1 MLKQR
6 VRKCARCGSSSLGSR
21 VFPANS
27 KIAHQR
33 VWVASLGLDAV
44 SSKRELESIRDR
56 IEAKEDIRWCPI
68 HFDEHGAPKAAQ
80 IRSLDGDN
88 VQETSIDRL
97 SLQYLFD
104 IPPLSISQLDIA
116 SSIDPPT
123 MDTVSTYR
131 IDSAISSVPTVER
144 ADSSYRPQL
153 SSQSS
158 QIEEDED
165 EIEEEEEKI
174 AADFFLVAK
183 ANLEPL
189 FRRCQDCGGMIDP
202 ISIEWI
208 QIASALSV
216 KFQCTECKV
225 HFRWDSQSK
234 KGTGKSQVFQLNQE
248 LPIAAFVTGTPF
260 PRLLECCDVLGIATP
275 KERTMRDAIRF
286 YGSPA
291 IDRVYEEWENDA
303 RVTSKAFAP
312 AEVVVLALD
321 GQYDSPGWCASNCK
335 VSAIDTSLGLIV
347 GAVSLSSKDPGIDG
361 KSVRMESRGTE
372 AVLEQLID
380 VGFTVRMRVTDSNSM
395 VDKRLRENP
404 KLNHIEAQRD
414 FWHVQK
420 PLRKKW
426 WKGMKMES
434 CPTMAKWYKSFFNHL
449 YFVNSKYPKRE
460 DRPLALEYVR
470 SFVKHCT
477 GKHKWK
483 KDDEFK
489 LVDKC
494 THPVSRGLRKGPK
507 RKIGGRVQKVLKE
520 SIKEDSEE
528 YKLIYNMLFDEQ
540 FAKVFL
546 ACSAEAGTALCESF
560 HSMSL
565 LYSPKR
571 FHCSAHY
578 FNRKMKMSVM
588 HHNSLVFGKIIG
600 ERVEIGDCLLP
611 RKGRVAISVKRK
623 MSKGTHPWRTEI
635 IGQSWK
641 LRDEYESNR
650 FLKRIGA
657 PDDDIFDVLMVEY
670 GKMLRGEE
678 GGQDEDEEY
687 EWDSDISEE
696 M

>member
-80 IRSLDGDN
+80 IRSLDGDD
-88 VQETSIDRL
+88 VQEKRRKVDDLDEDAVDDSDLHPL
-97 SLQYLFD
+97 SLQQLFD
-104 IPPLSISQLDIA
+104 IPPLSLSQLDIQ
-116 SSIDPPT
+116 SIDPPT
-123 MDTVSTYR
+123 METVSTYR
-131 IDSAISSVPTVER
+131 MDSAISSVPT
-144 ADSSYRPQL
+144 DSSYRPQL

-158 QIEEDED
+158 QIEEDEE
-165 EIEEEEEKI
+165 EIEEEEEKT

-189 FRRCQDCGGMIDP
+189 FRRCQDCGGLIDP
-202 ISIEWI
+202 ISMEWI

-216 KFQCTECKV
+216 KFQCTECNV

-260 PRLLECCDVLGIATP
+260 PRLLECCEVLGIATP
-275 KERTMRDAIRF
+275 KERTMRNAIRF

-291 IDRVYEEWENDA
+291 IDRVYEEWETDA

-312 AEVVVLALD
+312 
-321 GQYDSPGWCASNCK
+321 
-335 VSAIDTSLGLIV
+335 
-347 GAVSLSSKDPGIDG
+347 
-361 KSVRMESRGTE
+361 
-372 AVLEQLID
+372 QLID
-380 VGFTVRMRVTDSNSM
+380 DGFTVRMRVTDSNSM

-404 KLNHIEAQRD
+404 KLKDIEAQRD

-434 CPTMAKWYKSFFNHL
+434 CPTLAKWYKSFFNHL
-449 YFVNSKYPKRE
+449 YHINSKYPKRE
-460 DRPLALEYVR
+460 DRPLALEY
-470 SFVKHCT
+470 
-477 GKHKWK
+477 
-483 KDDEFK
+483 DEEFK

-494 THPVSRGLRKGPK
+494 THTVSRGLRKRPETKDRREKPEVAEGMY
-507 RKIGGRVQKVLKE
+507 Q
-520 SIKEDSEE
+520 E
-528 YKLIYNMLFDEQ
+528 YKLIYAMLFDEQ

-600 ERVEIGDCLLP
+600 ERVRRDCLLP

>member
-1 MLKQR
+1 RPTTVFGIRAYSSIEYLHLAGGLPGGRAICRHLVGGCALPIGLSLSLFLEMLKQR

-80 IRSLDGDN
+80 IRSLDGDD
-88 VQETSIDRL
+88 VQEKRRKVDDLDEDAVDDSDLHPL
-97 SLQYLFD
+97 SLQQLFD
-104 IPPLSISQLDIA
+104 IPPLSLSQLDIQ
-116 SSIDPPT
+116 SIDPPT
-123 MDTVSTYR
+123 METVSTYR
-131 IDSAISSVPTVER
+131 MDSAISSVPTVER

-158 QIEEDED
+158 QIEEDEE
-165 EIEEEEEKI
+165 EIEEEEEKT

-189 FRRCQDCGGMIDP
+189 FRRCQDCGGLIDP
-202 ISIEWI
+202 ISMEWI

-260 PRLLECCDVLGIATP
+260 PRLLECCEVLGIATP
-275 KERTMRDAIRF
+275 KERTMRNAIRF

-291 IDRVYEEWENDA
+291 IDRVYEEWETDA

-312 AEVVVLALD
+312 
-321 GQYDSPGWCASNCK
+321 
-335 VSAIDTSLGLIV
+335 
-347 GAVSLSSKDPGIDG
+347 
-361 KSVRMESRGTE
+361 
-372 AVLEQLID
+372 QLID
-380 VGFTVRMRVTDSNSM
+380 DGFTVRMRVTDSNSM

-404 KLNHIEAQRD
+404 KLKDIEAQRD

-426 WKGMKMES
+426 WKGKKMES
-434 CPTMAKWYKSFFNHL
+434 CPTLAKWYKSFFNHL
-449 YFVNSKYPKRE
+449 YHINSKYPKRE

-483 KDDEFK
+483 KDEEFK

-494 THPVSRGLRKGPK
+494 THTVSRGLRKGPK
-507 RKIGGRVQKVLKE
+507 RKIGGRNQKSLKE
-520 SIKEDSEE
+520 CIKEDSEE
-528 YKLIYNMLFDEQ
+528 YKLIYAMLFDEQ

-600 ERVEIGDCLLP
+600 ERVEVGDCLLP

-678 GGQDEDEEY
+678 GGHDEDEEY

>member
-158 QIEEDED
+158 QIEEDEK
-165 EIEEEEEKI
+165 EIEEEEEKT

-189 FRRCQDCGGMIDP
+189 FRRCQDCGGIIDP
-202 ISIEWI
+202 ISMEWI

-312 AEVVVLALD
+312 AEGVVLALD

-372 AVLEQLID
+372 AVLEQLIG

-426 WKGMKMES
+426 W
-434 CPTMAKWYKSFFNHL
+434 
-449 YFVNSKYPKRE
+449 
-460 DRPLALEYVR
+460 
-470 SFVKHCT
+470 
-477 GKHKWK
+477 

-611 RKGRVAISVKRK
+611 RKGRVAISLKRK

-678 GGQDEDEEY
+678 GGHDEDEEY
-687 EWDSDISEE
+687 EWNSDISEE